1 MYALVEIKGHQFKAE
16 KGAEL
21 RVDRI
26 DAENGAKL
34 EFDTVLLVGGDKGV
48 QIGAPYVTGAKVKA
62 TISGTARGEKVIS
75 YKYKRRKSYHRTVGS
90 RADFTLLKVED
101 IVLA

>member
-1 MYALVEIKGHQFKAE
+1 MQID
-16 KGAEL
+16 
-21 RVDRI
+21 RV
-26 DAENGAKL
+26 DAENGSAL
-34 EFDTVLLVGGDKGV
+34 EFDTVLMVSNDQGV
-48 QIGAPYVTGAKVKA
+48 QIGAPFIQGAKVKA

-90 RADFTLLKVED
+90 RQMYTLIKVED

>member
-16 KGAEL
+16 KGSVL
-21 RVDRI
+21 QVDRI
-26 DAENGAKL
+26 DADNGAAL
-34 EFDTVLLVGGDKGV
+34 EFETVLLVSGDKGV
-48 QIGAPYVTGAKVKA
+48 QIGAPYVAGAKVKA
-62 TISGTARGEKVIS
+62 SVSGTRRGEKVIS

-90 RADFTLLKVED
+90 RQMYTMIKVED